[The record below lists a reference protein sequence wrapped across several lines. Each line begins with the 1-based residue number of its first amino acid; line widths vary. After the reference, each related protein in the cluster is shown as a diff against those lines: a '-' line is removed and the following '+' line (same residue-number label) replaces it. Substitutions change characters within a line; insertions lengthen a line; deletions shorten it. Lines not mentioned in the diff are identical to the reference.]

1 VILRV
6 FAYLAGATSRCKQR
20 HGCRPRP
27 LLCNVANSPDA
38 GQPEIERNGLQC
50 GDKFTSVALPE
61 ERMFRRSRI
70 FLIVLASI
78 DLAVV
83 AFAQTP
89 RTSTPD
95 LTVVWATSRG
105 AGGAR
110 GGGGGRGNQPEL
122 PLRPEAKAKVQEY
135 QRLIAGTGDTPGGY
149 CLGTGMPGSM
159 LGSGGYPMEI
169 IQRPDQITIVY
180 EAHNEI
186 RRVYLG
192 NRVIPEK
199 DRLPERNGYSVGR
212 WEGNTLVVETTKLNE
227 QVDQRYAHSDK
238 ARIVE
243 RYTLSEENGQKVLTA
258 EMTMTDPD
266 FYTAPV
272 SETKKWSH
280 VPNGFLMT
288 YECNEPAWLDRL
300 EALRAKNSKP
310 TK

>member
-1 VILRV
+1 
-6 FAYLAGATSRCKQR
+6 
-20 HGCRPRP
+20 
-27 LLCNVANSPDA
+27 
-38 GQPEIERNGLQC
+38 
-50 GDKFTSVALPE
+50 
-61 ERMFRRSRI
+61 MFRRSRI
-70 FLIVLASI
+70 FLLVLASI
-78 DLAVV
+78 NLAAG
-83 AFAQTP
+83 AFAQAP
-89 RTSTPD
+89 LTSTPD
-95 LTVVWATSRG
+95 LTGVWTTYRG
-105 AGGAR
+105 AGGAGR
-110 GGGGGRGNQPEL
+110 GGGGGARGAQPEL
-122 PLRPEAKAKVQEY
+122 PLRPEAKTKVQEY

-169 IQRPDQITIVY
+169 IQRPDQITIIY

-199 DRLPERNGYSVGR
+199 DRLAERNGYSTGR

-227 QVDQRYAHSDK
+227 QVDQRYPHSDK

-243 RYTLSEENGQKVLTA
+243 RYTLSEENGAKVLTA

-266 FYTAPV
+266 FYTAAV
-272 SETKKWSH
+272 SETKKWSI

-300 EALRAKNSKP
+300 EALRAKSSKP